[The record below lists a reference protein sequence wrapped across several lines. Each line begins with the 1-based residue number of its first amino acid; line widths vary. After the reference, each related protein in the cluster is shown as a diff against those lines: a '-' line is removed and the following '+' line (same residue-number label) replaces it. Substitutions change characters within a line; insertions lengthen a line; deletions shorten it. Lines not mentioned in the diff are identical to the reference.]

1 MIRQEKYLI
10 VLLDYLIGGIELS
23 NGELHRVKSMNLNLR
38 ITNIIDVRK
47 NKNRKER
54 NIIDSFQINK
64 LYLVIFNW
72 KYVLISNIANNLNLN
87 IMR

>member
-1 MIRQEKYLI
+1 
-10 VLLDYLIGGIELS
+10 
-23 NGELHRVKSMNLNLR
+23 MNFSLK
-38 ITNIIDVRK
+38 ITDIIDVRK

-54 NIIDSFQINK
+54 NIIDNFQINK